1 LELLAA
7 GALVTFA
14 TINTLETKSLLKITK
29 HTQIWKL
36 VQLNCQLI
44 PPLDKH
50 PDVRP
55 IGVGEVLQRIVG
67 KAILSVIKLEI
78 MIFDEESTNAMLLA
92 DADRMVLRSSTIS
105 SIYAHQWLF
114 I

>member
-1 LELLAA
+1 MELLAA

-14 TINTLETKSLLKITK
+14 TISTLETKSLLKITK
-29 HTQIWKL
+29 NTQIWKL

-44 PPLDKH
+44 PPLDTN

-55 IGVGEVLQRIVG
+55 TGVGEVLQRIVG
-67 KAILSVIKLEI
+67 KATLSVIKLEI

-92 DADRMVLRSSTIS
+92 DVDRMVLRSSTIS
-105 SIYAHQWLF
+105 SIYAHQ
-114 I
+114 